1 MSIELPSVDTCNT
14 FHQLMTRADEVV
26 CLSVYKAQVLILTP
40 LLRSSMPENLKK
52 KKKVDTRIPSL
63 SLIVV

>member
-1 MSIELPSVDTCNT
+1 MSIELPSVDTYNT
-14 FHQLMTRADEVV
+14 FHQLMTCADEVV
-26 CLSVYKAQVLILTP
+26 CLSVCKAQGLILTL
-40 LLRSSMPENLKK
+40 LLRSSMPENWR